1 MKKTLLTTLV
11 AASVA
16 FSAQAADTVKIAL
29 AGPTTGPLTQ
39 YGTIQNI
46 GAKMAI
52 EKLNAAGGL
61 NGKQMEA
68 VIYDDA
74 CEPKQAVTVANQIVN
89 DGVRFV
95 IGHLC
100 SSSTIPAAKIYD
112 EEGIVMITAASTAPE
127 LSQKGYQ
134 TIFRTIGRD
143 DQTAPI
149 AAKYIIE
156 NSFSAEWS
164 PTEKKYIFA
173 PKKVAILHDK
183 QQYGQGLAENVRAN
197 LEKANF
203 PVAFYEGVNKG
214 QTDFSALVTKL
225 KKEDIGFVY
234 WGGYHPEFSLIVRQG
249 ADQGFTPQYMG
260 SDGLSNADVFAIAG
274 DAAKDILVTIP
285 TDFSSKPENADL
297 VKAFEAKNE
306 DPTGPFVMPAY
317 AAVKVIVDTAN
328 ALKTED
334 SEKIAAEIH
343 KGNSYTTPIGEI
355 SFQENGD
362 LKAFPFAV
370 FKMNKDGKV
379 LVE

>member
-1 MKKTLLTTLV
+1 MKKTLLATLITATAV
-11 AASVA
+11 
-16 FSAQAADTVKIAL
+16 FSAQAADTIKIAL
-29 AGPTTGPLTQ
+29 AGPTTGPVTQ
-39 YGTIQNI
+39 YGTMQNI

-52 EKLNAAGGL
+52 EKLNATGGL

-134 TIFRTIGRD
+134 TVFRTIGRD

-156 NSFSAEWS
+156 KA
-164 PTEKKYIFA
+164 K
-173 PKKVAILHDK
+173 PKKLAILHDK
-183 QQYGQGLAENVRAN
+183 QQYGQGLAENV
-197 LEKANF
+197 KADLDKAGF
-203 PVAFYEGVNKG
+203 PIAFYEGVNKG
-214 QTDFSALVTKL
+214 QTDFSALITKM
-225 KKEDIGFVY
+225 KKEGIDFVY
-234 WGGYHPEFSLIVRQG
+234 WGGYHPEFSKIVRQG
-249 ADQGFTPQYMG
+249 FDQGFVPQYMG
-260 SDGLSNADVFAIAG
+260 SDGIANGDVFAIAG
-274 DAAKDILVTIP
+274 DAAKDVLVTIP
-285 TDFSSKPENADL
+285 TDFSGKPENADL
-297 VKAFEAKNE
+297 VKAFKDKNE

-317 AAVKVIVDTAN
+317 SAVQVIVDTAN
-328 ALKTED
+328 ELKTED
-334 SEKIAAEIH
+334 SEKIAEALH
-343 KGNSYTTPIGEI
+343 SGKTFKTPIGEI

-370 FKMNKDGKV
+370 YKMNKDGKE